1 MIEIAIHEDGIE
13 GIEGIEAY
21 LAATPKQVDA
31 ALATTCVKMARWL
44 TTRSVRGLAK
54 HLMLPQKEVRRRLRT
69 FRLTR
74 TAGGKGVRVWYGL
87 DPMGMVHLNARQT
100 KQGVSAYGD
109 RFVKSA
115 FIANGRAG
123 ANGPTS
129 SNKQV
134 FIRKGKARLPI
145 KKVTVEL
152 GDPAQTYIEDHLLG
166 GSDFGTQFYK
176 IFEHELEWRQK
187 R

>member
-1 MIEIAIHEDGIE
+1 MIDIAVNESGLE
-13 GIEGIEAY
+13 NIEAF

-31 ALATTCVKMARWL
+31 ALASTCVKVARWL
-44 TTRSVRGLAK
+44 TTRSVRGLAQ

-69 FRLTR
+69 FRLAR
-74 TAGGKGVRVWYGL
+74 VAGGKGVRVWYGL
-87 DPMGMVHLNARQT
+87 DPMGMIHLNARQT
-100 KQGVSAYGD
+100 RQGVTAYGG

-123 ANGPTS
+123 VNGPAS
-129 SNKQV
+129 SNRQV
-134 FIRKGKARLPI
+134 FIRKGKSRLPI

-166 GSDFGTQFYK
+166 GSDFTTQLYK
-176 IFEHELEWRQK
+176 TFEHELAWRQK